1 MSAAKPFAACSSD
14 GMGHGAPRPR
24 GGPPQPSSANEEGH
38 VVALAV
44 LPPAWHT
51 ETAQERSANE
61 VAARERVHTP
71 FERLQAELADLCG
84 ARIDLQFGEDPNI
97 PQALCRYAT
106 EHGFDLLALGRH
118 GEGGAAARKL
128 GHVADS
134 AARSGGIPLLPL
146 ATP

>member
-61 VAARERVHTP
+61 VAARERSIPRSNGCRPSLPICAVPGST
-71 FERLQAELADLCG
+71 CNS
-84 ARIDLQFGEDPNI
+84 ARIRTSRKHSAAMPPSTGSTCSPS
-97 PQALCRYAT
+97 AVMVS
-106 EHGFDLLALGRH
+106 
-118 GEGGAAARKL
+118 GAAARKL